1 LLHRSADRWRQELSV
16 SDDDLYLFI
25 PATSIRRKER
35 NDMART
41 KTKEK
46 SQDAVALLK
55 ADHDKVRELLDEL
68 EQTADKDGASATE
81 LMETIQQELKVH
93 TQIEEEIFYPAFRDA
108 ASKKED
114 SKLYYEAVE
123 EHHVVDMVLPE
134 IDTSASGSP
143 EFAAKAKVLKDLV
156 EHHAEE
162 EEKEMFPKAKKL
174 LDKDELVSLGERMAQ
189 RKSELSGGNGH
200 GKAGEMGDEDDEC

>member
-1 LLHRSADRWRQELSV
+1 
-16 SDDDLYLFI
+16 
-25 PATSIRRKER
+25 
-35 NDMART
+35 MARA

-46 SQDAVALLK
+46 SEKAQDAVALLK
-55 ADHDKVRELLDEL
+55 ADHDKVRELLQEL
-68 EQTADKDGASATE
+68 EEATEKNGDSASE
-81 LMETIQQELKVH
+81 LMETIQNELKVH

-108 ASKKED
+108 ASKKDE

-134 IDTSASGSP
+134 IEAAESGSP

-174 LDKDELVSLGERMAQ
+174 FDKDELMSLGERLAQ
-189 RKSELSGGNGH
+189 RKSELTGGNGH
-200 GKAGEMGDEDDEC
+200 AKKQGGQMAEEEEEEEC